1 MPIPNQAWQSL
12 IYAGPNEQQEIESG
26 DGGVGGLAMIAIN
39 VKCGLKKVRKYSVTS
54 R

>member
-26 DGGVGGLAMIAIN
+26 DGGVSN
-39 VKCGLKKVRKYSVTS
+39 DCDQYKVRFKKG
-54 R
+54 